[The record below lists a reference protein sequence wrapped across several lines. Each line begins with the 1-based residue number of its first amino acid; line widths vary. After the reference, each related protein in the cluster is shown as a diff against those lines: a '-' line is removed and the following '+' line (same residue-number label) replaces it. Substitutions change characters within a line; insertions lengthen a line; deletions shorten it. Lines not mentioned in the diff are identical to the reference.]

1 MRTPWEEKGMSVQR
15 LIVYQND
22 SHLKSNFA
30 NTAVSRKAVGK
41 WTKVNANNLKT

>member
-1 MRTPWEEKGMSVQR
+1 MRTPWEEKGMSIQR
-15 LIVYQND
+15 LMVYQND

-41 WTKVNANNLKT
+41 WKKVNANNLKT